1 MQYNAVKIC
10 ECHKS
15 HKKWQKYRTID
26 LKLLMLYIETI
37 YFKVIAKCAYE
48 FKYLIRY
55 CSDTDY
61 IMSFAVL
68 H

>member
-1 MQYNAVKIC
+1 
-10 ECHKS
+10 
-15 HKKWQKYRTID
+15 
-26 LKLLMLYIETI
+26 MLYIETI

-61 IMSFAVL
+61 IM
-68 H
+68 